1 MKRLASW
8 IRRAYIGAVLRLI
21 GAAVR
26 IEIARQREIEACI
39 SRAEQKDLANR
50 IERSVSECLRR
61 QV

>member
-1 MKRLASW
+1 MKRLTSW
-8 IRRAYIGAVLRLI
+8 IQRAYIAAVLHLI

-26 IEIARQREIEACI
+26 TEIARQREIEAGI

-50 IERSVSECLRR
+50 IERSLSECLRR